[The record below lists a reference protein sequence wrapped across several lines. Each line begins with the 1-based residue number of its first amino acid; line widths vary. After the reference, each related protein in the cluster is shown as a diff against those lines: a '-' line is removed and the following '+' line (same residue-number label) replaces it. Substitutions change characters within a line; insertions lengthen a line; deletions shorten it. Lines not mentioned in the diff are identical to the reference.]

1 MIELNA
7 VGVAL
12 QYLEGVTGFC
22 LFGGTVYRGN
32 LEIPAVLGQGEI
44 DGGGGGCVGR
54 DGYGL
59 FRRLSV
65 DFIASVITV
74 H

>member
-12 QYLEGVTGFC
+12 QYLEGVTGFY
-22 LFGGTVYRGN
+22 LFGGTVYRRN

-44 DGGGGGCVGR
+44 DSGGGGCAR
-54 DGYGL
+54 HCCTY
-59 FRRLSV
+59 
-65 DFIASVITV
+65 
-74 H
+74 